1 MGLSGLPLVE
11 KEKFFP
17 FEISQLDQDL
27 INRSKNPQVLLCAH
41 GGPKVKLRR
50 KEVIKTGNL
59 CTFWTKRQ

>member
-41 GGPKVKLRR
+41 GGPIIKLRPQ
-50 KEVIKTGNL
+50 EM
-59 CTFWTKRQ
+59 TKAVNIYAC